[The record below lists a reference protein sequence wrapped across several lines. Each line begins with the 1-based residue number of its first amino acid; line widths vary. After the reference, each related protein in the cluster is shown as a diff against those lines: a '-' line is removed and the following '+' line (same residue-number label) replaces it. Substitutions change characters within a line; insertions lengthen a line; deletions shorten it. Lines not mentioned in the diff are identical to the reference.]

1 MNEKQAKRIRKAV
14 YKDISLKVA
23 RKYIT
28 NNGTIINAPGS
39 LRSVYK
45 KTKNKLK

>member
-1 MNEKQAKRIRKAV
+1 MNEKQSKRIRKAV
-14 YKDISLKVA
+14 YKDMSLRIE

-28 NNGTIINAPGS
+28 NNGTVINAPGS